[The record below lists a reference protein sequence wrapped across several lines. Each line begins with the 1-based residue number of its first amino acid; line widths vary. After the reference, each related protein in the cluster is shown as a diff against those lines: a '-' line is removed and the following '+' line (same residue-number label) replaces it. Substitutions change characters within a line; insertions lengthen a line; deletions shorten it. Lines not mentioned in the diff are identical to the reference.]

1 MNKQETMAAGPKKN
15 ERRLRITQVA
25 HIQILTFWI
34 TLALSILFAFV
45 IFLNERPLGS

>member
-1 MNKQETMAAGPKKN
+1 MYKQKTMANGPKKT

-34 TLALSILFAFV
+34 TLALSIAFAFLLL
-45 IFLNERPLGS
+45 FTGRPLG